1 MGGGERERVKEK
13 GGREGGNLSSNYW
26 ESGRDGER
34 VEKME
39 RGLEGRR
46 GEGREKKGRGG
57 EERRKESRE
66 EGGKGERKRWRE
78 TICLSITEKLE
89 NFNC

>member
-1 MGGGERERVKEK
+1 
-13 GGREGGNLSSNYW
+13 
-26 ESGRDGER
+26 
-34 VEKME
+34 ME